1 MSDVEPPP
9 PTRRPPDAESDGFL
23 THWGK
28 TSLGWGCAT
37 LPVWLGFAYGVLPRA
52 PLPIVITLA
61 LTALI
66 LSGRSQSA
74 EETFMWLLPTSVI
87 VGLVLRIFG

>member
-1 MSDVEPPP
+1 MEPPP

-28 TSLGWGCAT
+28 TCLGWSCAT
-37 LPVWLGFAYGVLPRA
+37 LPVWLGFYSGVLPQA
-52 PLPIVITLA
+52 LLPILVVLA

-66 LSGRSQSA
+66 LGGRSQSP
-74 EETFMWLLPTSVI
+74 EDLFMWLLPTSVI
-87 VGLVLRIFG
+87 VGLFLRIFG